1 MIELVLNEYKI
12 NTKVTYMVTDNAS
25 NFAKA
30 FRLYS
35 TTEDEIETPE
45 NDSLI
50 YSTDI
55 FEILSEGEERHFRL
69 PKQLRCASHTF
80 NLLATNDVN
89 KLQIK
94 DGPYKTL
101 SRRAFGKCNALFN
114 KQNMST
120 LVADKIK
127 NHLGRYLITPNDTR
141 WNALYD
147 SLSFIISHFDE
158 VENICTDIQLPCLSK
173 PQETDFL
180 TEYCKVMKPIA
191 KALDIL
197 QGEKYISIGYLLPTL
212 TAVKKSLN
220 QLILHGNLK
229 YCKPLVEVLIS
240 GLKKRFDT
248 NFESSDMKLAATL
261 EPKFKWNWAEVEM
274 VNELKECLK
283 ARLFELIA
291 ENTECIMNDKT
302 NEVTYDDFLHF
313 DALENPETDKLQNLF
328 NEYSNSSPKLPLN
341 TFSEEIQK
349 LYIKYNTSI
358 PSSAHV
364 ERLFSAGGQLFD
376 ERRGSMSDD
385 TFEMSL
391 LFRTTQGG
399 SCGGRNICFSNEN
412 PPHPGHFKYF
422 KGIQDFENI

>member
-1 MIELVLNEYKI
+1 MSVIVADSAVADSNYNLKWPQLQQFFEQQGKIEDKNIEFKCVLCKPKHKTLSTSSTSYSNLRAHIKSTHKSMLDKFNDMVKKRSLNQDKPSTLKQLNLHEFKKQKTKLSQATFDRANMELIISTVSPFSFIEHPAFLKYTNTVAQMVPVSRRTLMRNINSSFEEMKNSIIKKFNDLEYVCVTADCWTAFRRSYMGFTAHWIDPFTFERKSNAIACRRIIGKHTYDVLADMIELVLNEYKI

-114 KQNMST
+114 KQN
-120 LVADKIK
+120 
-127 NHLGRYLITPNDTR
+127 
-141 WNALYD
+141 
-147 SLSFIISHFDE
+147 
-158 VENICTDIQLPCLSK
+158 
-173 PQETDFL
+173 
-180 TEYCKVMKPIA
+180 
-191 KALDIL
+191 
-197 QGEKYISIGYLLPTL
+197 
-212 TAVKKSLN
+212 
-220 QLILHGNLK
+220 
-229 YCKPLVEVLIS
+229 
-240 GLKKRFDT
+240 
-248 NFESSDMKLAATL
+248 
-261 EPKFKWNWAEVEM
+261 
-274 VNELKECLK
+274 
-283 ARLFELIA
+283 
-291 ENTECIMNDKT
+291 
-302 NEVTYDDFLHF
+302 
-313 DALENPETDKLQNLF
+313 

-391 LFRTTQGG
+391 LKLTSIG
-399 SCGGRNICFSNEN
+399 
-412 PPHPGHFKYF
+412 
-422 KGIQDFENI
+422 DL